1 MKIPVM
7 VKSLCV
13 YCASSAKVHSDY
25 LDVATQLGELLA
37 ENRVHCIY
45 GAGHVGLMG
54 ALADSVLA
62 KNGEITGVIPRFMI
76 DRDWHH
82 KGLEEIIT
90 TETMHERKAKMAQLS
105 GAAVALPGG
114 CGTMEELL
122 EIITWKQ
129 LGLFPKPIVIVNING
144 YYDELVAMLKKAIA
158 ENFMREEH
166 GDLWT
171 VAHSPEDVIET
182 LKNAADWGDK
192 PLDYAIV

>member
-1 MKIPVM
+1 M
-7 VKSLCV
+7 VQSLCV
-13 YCASSAKVHSDY
+13 YCASSAKVNPVF
-25 LDVATQLGELLA
+25 LDAATQLGSLLA
-37 ENRVHCIY
+37 QNNLHCIY

-54 ALADSVLA
+54 ALADSILE
-62 KNGEITGVIPRFMI
+62 NSGDITGVIPRFMK

-82 KGLEEIIT
+82 KGLEKVII

-105 GAAVALPGG
+105 DAAVALPGG

-144 YYDELVAMLKKAIA
+144 YYDELVAMLKKAID
-158 ENFMREEH
+158 EKFMREEH
-166 GDLWT
+166 GGLWT
-171 VAHSPEDVIET
+171 VVSSPEEVIDIV
-182 LKNAADWGDK
+182 KNAPDWGDK